1 MSAVVHACMQVWLT
15 AYTNMGAGIL
25 FFLAGAF
32 YAMDAVSIW
41 LLPGAVE
48 AVEACEMLLYILL

>member
-1 MSAVVHACMQVWLT
+1 MLQVWLT

-25 FFLAGAF
+25 FFLAGVF

-41 LLPGAVE
+41 VIPGAADT
-48 AVEACEMLLYILL
+48 AVAQMLRV